1 MVEWVCTLLPLDV
14 IPVYCCYIKIYRR
27 FISYNTST
35 LFDWDIPAEVAV
47 GRLLGVVAWRY
58 SPGGTLCDRG
68 IPVEVAV
75 GRLLGVVAW

>member
-1 MVEWVCTLLPLDV
+1 MGYTRGG
-14 IPVYCCYIKIYRR
+14 CC
-27 FISYNTST
+27 
-35 LFDWDIPAEVAV
+35 WEAV
-47 GRLLGVVAWRY
+47 GCGCLEGIHLEERCVIGVYPWRLLLGGCWVWLLGGY